1 MFDEALENDD
11 LEFLPVCS
19 VDVRTQG
26 ILASSQ
32 ANAQDC
38 QSAGLMLQKE
48 AAH

>member
-1 MFDEALENDD
+1 MFDEALEDDD

-19 VDVRTQG
+19 VDVRAPG

-32 ANAQDC
+32 ANLQDC
-38 QSAGLMLQKE
+38 HSAGLVLLKE